1 MYDIVIKP
9 FLDYSKINYETDT
22 LTLYGIKFK
31 KTTPNEMSWCF
42 NNRQKLIDLLTFNC
56 HCVCPRT

>member
-1 MYDIVIKP
+1 MYDIVIKL

-31 KTTPNEMSWCF
+31 KTTPNVFQQSPKINRSF
-42 NNRQKLIDLLTFNC
+42 NF
-56 HCVCPRT
+56 